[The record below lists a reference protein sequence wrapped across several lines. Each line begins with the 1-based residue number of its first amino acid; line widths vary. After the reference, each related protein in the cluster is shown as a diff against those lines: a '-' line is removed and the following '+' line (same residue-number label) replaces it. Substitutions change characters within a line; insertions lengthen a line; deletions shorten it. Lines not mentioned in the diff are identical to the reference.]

1 MKKVICLVGP
11 TAIGKTGLSIELAK
25 KFNMEIISGDSVQVY
40 RSLDVGSGKITKD
53 EMDGVKHHLIDILD
67 PGESYS
73 VSDFQKEG
81 RKLIDEISNK
91 NCIPFVVGGTGFY
104 IKALLYNYEFNTDS
118 RTDEFLNLTNEEL
131 YSRLQTLNDE
141 SIPDINNRKRLLR
154 HLEILTH
161 GDMPNKK
168 DEPLYDFLIIGLTAP
183 REIIYERINKR
194 VDMMVD
200 NGLFE
205 EVNALKDKKLS
216 TGPALAIG
224 YKEIFD
230 YYLNKLSKEE
240 SIELVKQHSRNFA
253 KRQLTYFN
261 NQFNIHWIDI
271 TKDNP
276 SLKASSIIEDFLN
289 E

>member
-11 TAIGKTGLSIELAK
+11 TAIGKTSLSIELSK

-40 RSLDVGSGKITKD
+40 RHLDIGSGKIKKE
-53 EMDGVKHHLIDILD
+53 EMDGVIHHLIDIKEPSED
-67 PGESYS
+67 YS
-73 VSDFQKEG
+73 VSEFQKEG
-81 RKLIDEISNK
+81 RKLIDEISLNSK
-91 NCIPFVVGGTGFY
+91 IPFVVGGTGFY
-104 IKALLYNYEFNTDS
+104 IKALLYNYEFINDS
-118 RTDEFLNLTNEEL
+118 RTDEFYDLTNEEIYNKL
-131 YSRLQTLNDE
+131 KELNDP
-141 SIPDINNRKRLLR
+141 SIPDLNNRKRLLR
-154 HLEILTH
+154 HLEIISK

-194 VDMMVD
+194 VDQMVND
-200 NGLFE
+200 GLIKEVESLKKYNLSNG
-205 EVNALKDKKLS
+205 
-216 TGPALAIG
+216 PRLAIG

-230 YYLNKLSKEE
+230 YLDGITSVDE

-271 TKDNP
+271 TKDEP
-276 SLKASSIIEDFLN
+276 LLKAIEIVEDFLN